1 MQFYEIIVALDDPLL
16 DFIEIQKDILNEW
29 LLRMNINSVHLVKVA
44 VKHERVVFMKGSSYN
59 KETLQKITPLS
70 FQQLFNDL
78 HINDNTQLCILL
90 SLYSH
95 VDIKLIKSVFIQHLH
110 DKNEIINEILYESNG
125 YMIYHHQMEN
135 ILQRVLGLTALES
148 SEIRRNW
155 NKKIN
160 AQVDKLRCMVFDEKR
175 TVFELFEEKTL
186 GEGKAPVFLK
196 SYTTLF

>member
-1 MQFYEIIVALDDPLL
+1 MQFSEIIVTVDDPLL
-16 DFIEIQKDILNEW
+16 DFILIQKDILNDW
-29 LLRMNINSVHLVKVA
+29 LLNMNINSIHLVKVA
-44 VKHERVVFMKGSSYN
+44 DDQGRVVYMKGSSYK

-90 SLYSH
+90 SLYTH

-110 DKNEIINEILYESNG
+110 DKNDIINEILSESNG

-135 ILQRVLGLTALES
+135 ILQRLIGITAIES
-148 SEIRRNW
+148 SKICRNW
-155 NKKIN
+155 NKKII
-160 AQVDKLRCMVFDEKR
+160 AQFDTLKGMVFDEKR

-186 GEGKAPVFLK
+186 GEGTAPVFFK
-196 SYTTLF
+196 SYTSLF

>member
-16 DFIEIQKDILNEW
+16 DFIEIQKDILNDW

-44 VKHERVVFMKGSSYN
+44 DKHERVVFMKGSSYN

>member
-16 DFIEIQKDILNEW
+16 DFIEIQKDILNDW
-29 LLRMNINSVHLVKVA
+29 LQRMNINSVHLVKVA
-44 VKHERVVFMKGSSYN
+44 DKHERVVFMKGSSYN

-78 HINDNTQLCILL
+78 QISDNTQLCILL
-90 SLYSH
+90 SLYTH

-110 DKNEIINEILYESNG
+110 DNNDIINEILSESNG

-135 ILQRVLGLTALES
+135 ILQRLIGITAIES
-148 SEIRRNW
+148 SKICRNW
-155 NKKIN
+155 NKKII
-160 AQVDKLRCMVFDEKR
+160 AQVDTLKGMVFDEKR

-186 GEGKAPVFLK
+186 GEGTAPVFFK
-196 SYTTLF
+196 SYETLF